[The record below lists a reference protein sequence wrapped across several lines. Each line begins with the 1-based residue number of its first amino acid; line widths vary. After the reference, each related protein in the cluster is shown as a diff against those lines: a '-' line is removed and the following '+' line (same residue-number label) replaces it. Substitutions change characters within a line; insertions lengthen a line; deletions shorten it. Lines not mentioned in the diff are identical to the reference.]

1 MLEINKPL
9 DQLVAGNSLNLT
21 AINDEVTSLS
31 VSFPLDKLSITD
43 FLDLQVNTQLLNHSV

>member
-21 AINDEVTSLS
+21 AINDEVTWR
-31 VSFPLDKLSITD
+31 IQT
-43 FLDLQVNTQLLNHSV
+43 